1 MKLHRF
7 LKSYCLALALICGVL
22 TIIDALHRNYLM
34 AIGMVVCTF
43 ANHVCYDYHKYKINQ
58 YENEKEDGENPSQT
72 GR

>member
-1 MKLHRF
+1 MKLHHF
-7 LKSYCLALALICGVL
+7 LKNYCLALAFACAVF

-34 AIGMVVCTF
+34 AIAMVVCTF

-58 YENEKEDGENPSQT
+58 YENKKEDSENPSQT